1 MTVGIATWGG
11 ETSASD
17 AVAKTAKANPA
28 NPKLTP
34 PTKTPTL
41 ATSPSEL
48 RKLSQADQKGPD
60 ARRRRRGD

>member
-17 AVAKTAKANPA
+17 AVAKTANANPA

-34 PTKTPTL
+34 PTKTPTP
-41 ATSPSEL
+41 AARASEL
-48 RKLSQADQKGPD
+48 R
-60 ARRRRRGD
+60 RRAGRSKRSRC